1 MIQTMPARW
10 LPAGAGPTQSQKVSQ
25 PRVCPQCWRDQ
36 AAYPVA
42 PALPHAPILT
52 LPANIAP
59 NQAPTGRITPGPAW
73 RVDAHQ
79 HCWQP
84 ARGDYGWLR
93 ADVPALAPLLRDFG
107 PADLQ
112 PLLAAHQI
120 VQTVLVQAAPSEAE
134 TDYLLGL
141 ASAHGFIAGVVGWVD
156 LSRAD
161 AVATLQRWARHPKFK
176 GVRPMLQDL
185 PDAGWIARAPH
196 PDAMQALL
204 QLGLRFDALVQPW
217 HLAPLQQFLQA
228 WPTLPVMIDH
238 AAKPQLAKGWS
249 GSWADDWRHGLAAV
263 AGHPQVMCK
272 LSGLLT
278 EAAAADCQSTGAAV
292 AALQPVWQ
300 ALLQHFGPGRLVWGS
315 DWPVLTLAADYG
327 RWVAVS
333 DALLGSLPPAGQ
345 AAVWAGNARR
355 FYGLASA

>member
-1 MIQTMPARW
+1 M
-10 LPAGAGPTQSQKVSQ
+10 
-25 PRVCPQCWRDQ
+25 
-36 AAYPVA
+36 
-42 PALPHAPILT
+42 
-52 LPANIAP
+52 
-59 NQAPTGRITPGPAW
+59 RI
-73 RVDAHQ
+73 DAHQ

-112 PLLAAHQI
+112 SLLARHQ
-120 VQTVLVQAAPSEAE
+120 VAQTVLVQAAPSEAE

-141 ASAHGFIAGVVGWVD
+141 ATAHGFIAGVVGWVD

-161 AVATLQRWARHPKFK
+161 AVATLQRWTRHPKFK

-185 PDAGWIARAPH
+185 PDAGWIASAPH
-196 PDAMQALL
+196 PDAMRALL
-204 QLGLRFDALVQPW
+204 VLGLRFDALVQPW

-228 WPTLPVMIDH
+228 WPSLPVMIDH
-238 AAKPQLAKGWS
+238 AAKPQLAAGWS
-249 GSWADDWRHGLAAV
+249 AAWADDWRQGLAAI
-263 AGHPQVMCK
+263 ARLPQVMCK

-278 EAAAADCQSTGAAV
+278 EAAPADCGTVDTTV
-292 AALQPVWQ
+292 AALQPVWHH
-300 ALLQHFGPGRLVWGS
+300 LLQHFGPGRLVWGS
-315 DWPVLTLAADYG
+315 DWPVLTLAADYA

-333 DALLGSLPPAGQ
+333 EVLIGSLPATDQ

-355 FYGLASA
+355 FYGLDAA

>member
-1 MIQTMPARW
+1 M
-10 LPAGAGPTQSQKVSQ
+10 
-25 PRVCPQCWRDQ
+25 
-36 AAYPVA
+36 A
-42 PALPHAPILT
+42 PAKPHAPILT

-59 NQAPTGRITPGPAW
+59 NQPPTGPITPGPAW
-73 RVDAHQ
+73 RIPLTPGPAWRIDAHQ

-84 ARGDYGWLR
+84 ARGDYSWLR
-93 ADVPALAPLLRDFG
+93 ADVPSLAPLLRDFG

-120 VQTVLVQAAPSEAE
+120 AQTVLVQAAPSEAE

-161 AVATLQRWARHPKFK
+161 SVTTLQRWARHPKFK

-185 PDAGWIARAPH
+185 PDAAWIARAPH

-238 AAKPQLAKGWS
+238 AAKPQLATGWS

-263 AGHPQVMCK
+263 ARHPQVMCK

-278 EAAAADCQSTGAAV
+278 EAAAVDCPSTTAAV
-292 AALQPVWQ
+292 AVLQPVWQ
-300 ALLQHFGPGRLVWGS
+300 ALLPHFGPGRLVWGS
-315 DWPVLTLAADYG
+315 DWPVLTLAADYA

-333 DALLGSLPPAGQ
+333 EALIGGLP
-345 AAVWAGNARR
+345 AADQTAIWAGNARR
-355 FYGLASA
+355 FYGLKTA

>member
-1 MIQTMPARW
+1 M
-10 LPAGAGPTQSQKVSQ
+10 
-25 PRVCPQCWRDQ
+25 
-36 AAYPVA
+36 A
-42 PALPHAPILT
+42 PAKPHAPILT

-59 NQAPTGRITPGPAW
+59 NQLPTGAITPGPAW